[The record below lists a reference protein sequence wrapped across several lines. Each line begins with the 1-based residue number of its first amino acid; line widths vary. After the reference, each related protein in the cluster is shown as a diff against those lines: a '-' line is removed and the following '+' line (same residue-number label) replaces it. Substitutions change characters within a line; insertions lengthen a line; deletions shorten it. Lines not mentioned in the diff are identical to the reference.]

1 MSKIYQK
8 NISDVQNPAKRHFGG
23 FTLIELLVVVLIIG
37 ILAAVAL
44 PQYERAVDKA
54 RSSQAITLLMSM
66 KKAIDVYYMANGE
79 YPTSMEDLDIELPKW
94 ERTTSSGAEID
105 YWYPWGYCSFDSRGN
120 GNFACNIKYSFGW
133 QIIRILPESN
143 LLVCVVTTNEEGE
156 KFCKSLG
163 FKKEKT
169 LYVIHI

>member
-1 MSKIYQK
+1 
-8 NISDVQNPAKRHFGG
+8 
-23 FTLIELLVVVLIIG
+23 
-37 ILAAVAL
+37 
-44 PQYERAVDKA
+44 
-54 RSSQAITLLMSM
+54 MSM

-79 YPTSMEDLDIELPKW
+79 YPTSMEDLDVELPKW
-94 ERTTSSGAEID
+94 ERTTSSGAEVN
-105 YWYPWGYCSFDSRGN
+105 YWYPWGYCSFDNRGQ
-120 GNFACNIKYSFGW
+120 GHFACNLKYSYGW

>member
-8 NISDVQNPAKRHFGG
+8 NLSDEQKPAKRHFGG

-66 KKAIDVYYMANGE
+66 KKAIDVYYMANGQ

-133 QIIRILPESN
+133 QIINIAPAQN
-143 LLVCVVTTNEEGE
+143 LLNCLVSNGAEGE
-156 KFCKSLG
+156 NWCKSLG
-163 FKKEKT
+163 FKEENGR
-169 LYVIHI
+169 YVIHI